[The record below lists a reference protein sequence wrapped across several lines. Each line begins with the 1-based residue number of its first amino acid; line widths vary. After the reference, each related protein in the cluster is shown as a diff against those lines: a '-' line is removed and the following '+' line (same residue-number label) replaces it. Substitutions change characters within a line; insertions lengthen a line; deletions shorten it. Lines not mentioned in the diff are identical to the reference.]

1 MTPETIQP
9 ETLRDLML
17 KVLNQHSGFRYIDG
31 VQPFSVIFDK
41 KKYFVYIK
49 NLSSAYF
56 KDRPDTTRA
65 QLPIRDEFEQI
76 KLSDSPFIFLGYDS
90 NNDVLVCWNFHI
102 VKNRLNEKKSVSFYS
117 RQYFQDEVVT
127 DEFLRK
133 ELKNSDKPVLF
144 KRKNLIEFF
153 QNIDAFFPI
162 DEDKDSIEHIKETS
176 DIITD
181 NPFVENGKIFKII
194 EQDLID
200 KLKPIIASGRQ
211 LEAAKQA
218 AAYYAGKFPKMT
230 LKDWFNL
237 LKKIDNKPTVYNE
250 IGANAFLSE
259 PYSVDNSGNKTQQ
272 ATVIPYAIIPQKRK
286 THILRVT
293 YPNGK
298 VVENRVVSRTL
309 IEVVKNAG
317 LEQVR
322 DLGIML
328 NGCNLVSNTVINI
341 YRSSQKSVGNGLYV
355 MTCCDTNAKQKIIQ
369 QISGSLNLNLR
380 VEKIEI

>member
-31 VQPFSVIFDK
+31 VQPFSIIFDK
-41 KKYFVYIK
+41 NKYYVYIK

-65 QLPIRDEFEQI
+65 QLPIREEFELI
-76 KLSDSPFIFLGYDS
+76 KLSDTPFIFLGYDS

-102 VKNRLNEKKSVSFYS
+102 VKTRLNEKKSVSFYS

-133 ELKNSDKPVLF
+133 ELKNADKPVLF

-153 QNIDAFFPI
+153 QNIDTFFPI
-162 DEDKDSIEHIKETS
+162 DEDKDGIERVKEATKT
-176 DIITD
+176 ITD

-218 AAYYAGKFPKMT
+218 EVYYAGLFPKMT

-237 LKKIDNKPTVYNE
+237 LKKIDNKPTAYNE
-250 IGANAFLSE
+250 IGTNAYLSE
-259 PYSVDNSGNKTQQ
+259 PYAQNNIENKTHQVT
-272 ATVIPYAIIPQKRK
+272 AKPYAITPRKRK
-286 THILRVT
+286 THILRVM
-293 YPNGK
+293 YPSGK
-298 VVENRVVSRTL
+298 VVENRIVSHTL
-309 IEVVKNAG
+309 VEVVKNAG
-317 LEQVR
+317 LEKVKE
-322 DLGIML
+322 LGIML
-328 NGCNLVSNTVINI
+328 NGCNLVSNTVIPTYNK
-341 YRSSQKSVGNGLYV
+341 SQKPTGSGLYI
-355 MTCCDTNAKQKIIQ
+355 MTCCDTNTKQKIIQ
-369 QISGSLNLNLR
+369 QISDALSLDLV
-380 VEKIEI
+380 VEKISI